1 LSSIGL
7 WIRME
12 GGFNAC
18 GPNFNR
24 AISGSCRTRTD
35 CPQAAHLIGQ
45 SPVKLGSSDCPIRV
59 AYGASGLGR
68 CDGHHEMVDFRFRKR
83 HGGLLRIRRE
93 RPSAERKCKQR
104 HLRIKMKELMAL
116 GAGLPTIFQN
126 REDVRPEGLRLPE
139 STTARPR

>member
-1 LSSIGL
+1 MAPVASADVMAITKWSI
-7 WIRME
+7 
-12 GGFNAC
+12 
-18 GPNFNR
+18 
-24 AISGSCRTRTD
+24 
-35 CPQAAHLIGQ
+35 
-45 SPVKLGSSDCPIRV
+45 
-59 AYGASGLGR
+59 
-68 CDGHHEMVDFRFRKR
+68 FRKR

>member
-1 LSSIGL
+1 LSFIGL

-68 CDGHHEMVDFRFRKR
+68 CDGHHEMVDFPFRKR

-93 RPSAERKCKQR
+93 RPSAERQGRREFCCTRGCGCVAAPDACAKIGNANGASAERDCSLDDHQR
-104 HLRIKMKELMAL
+104 
-116 GAGLPTIFQN
+116 P
-126 REDVRPEGLRLPE
+126 
-139 STTARPR
+139 S